1 MATQY
6 ICYYRVSTV
15 RQGQSGLGLEA
26 QRAATENFL
35 RSTEGVAIADFT
47 EVESGK
53 HANRPQLIQAI
64 KACRDIGATLLIA
77 KLDRLA
83 RNVHFISGLLESGVK
98 FTAIDMPNAD
108 RFMLHVYAAM
118 AEEEGRRISERTKAA
133 LASAK
138 ARGVRLG
145 TYGSVLAMQH
155 KQDALER
162 AHEVKSVLERLI
174 RVDCLTFEKAAVR
187 LNELQVPT
195 AKGKGWHATTVYR
208 VWTRIQSLDTQDH
221 IRTLASASC

>member
-1 MATQY
+1 MTTQY
-6 ICYYRVSTV
+6 ISYFRVSTV

-26 QRAATENFL
+26 QRAATETFL
-35 RSTEGVAIADFT
+35 RTTNAVATAEFT

-53 HANRPQLIQAI
+53 RTNRPQLTEAI
-64 KACRDIGATLLIA
+64 KSCRDTGATLLIA

-133 LASAK
+133 LAAAK

-145 TYGSVLAMQH
+145 VHGSLLATQH
-155 KQDALER
+155 KQAALRR
-162 AHEVKSVLERLI
+162 AQDVEGLLKGLILLEG
-174 RVDCLTFEKAAVR
+174 LTFQKAAMR
-187 LNELQVPT
+187 LNSLRVPT
-195 AKGKGWHATTVYR
+195 ANGKGWHATTVHR
-208 VWTRIQSLDTQDH
+208 AWKRIRSYVAEDGMGG
-221 IRTLASASC
+221 SAIV